1 MNMRD
6 KVPKK
11 QKRDKKQ
18 VGTSQETKHVTSKL
32 FESDAHVSWGQ
43 QMSNMYRY
51 MSVHFTGSERSRL
64 QYQDRSS

>member
-11 QKRDKKQ
+11 QTRDKKH

-32 FESDAHVSWGQ
+32 CGSDAHVSWGQ
-43 QMSNMYRY
+43 QMSNMYY
-51 MSVHFTGSERSRL
+51 G
-64 QYQDRSS
+64 

>member
-1 MNMRD
+1 MRD

-43 QMSNMYRY
+43 QMSYMYRNLSTY
-51 MSVHFTGSERSRL
+51 VAGSTS
-64 QYQDRSS
+64 Y

>member
-1 MNMRD
+1 MRD

-43 QMSNMYRY
+43 QMSYMYL
-51 MSVHFTGSERSRL
+51 VHSRGEVFRTFL
-64 QYQDRSS
+64 